1 MRLLG
6 RAPRRVLKCGHT
18 TVGLDSTSPS
28 NWLSLQN
35 SWLNCTVVKVLSV
48 PYSHSHEKRRDCV
61 VFPFVFPLS
70 AFLIPSTNT
79 VLEFE
84 SYFQSSFKNIGQ
96 KFRDVGVSEF
106 SLVSGG
112 RVLGNRSWSQLFM
125 LGRSH
130 LGRTLASCQ

>member
-1 MRLLG
+1 MI
-6 RAPRRVLKCGHT
+6 
-18 TVGLDSTSPS
+18 
-28 NWLSLQN
+28 
-35 SWLNCTVVKVLSV
+35 VLSV

-61 VFPFVFPLS
+61 VCISVVCL
-70 AFLIPSTNT
+70 LIPSTST

-84 SYFQSSFKNIGQ
+84 SYFQSSFKNIGRKIGR

-130 LGRTLASCQ
+130 LGSHFRLVPVTPLPGLPCTVYGAGDSTADSRWLYTAPVESIPTDGLL